1 MNIERIRIWIGFGVV
16 SWVWGSTW
24 LAIKVGLH
32 SVPPMIGAGIRFLI
46 ASSILYGVVQ
56 MRKIHIPVTPE
67 LRRLYIVLIFFSY
80 SIPYGLVY
88 WCQQFIPTG
97 LSSILFAA
105 FPFWVVL
112 LSHALLENERL
123 NVYKITGI
131 VLGFTGLVIIF
142 SRDVHWTDARGFLAM
157 FGILLTTVM
166 QAVSLVLIKKY
177 AQPVSP
183 FALNFVGMSVA
194 AVLLLTAGLLVE
206 ATSTII
212 WDAAAIGSILYLSIV
227 GSVIA
232 FVTYHWLLKRVEAVY
247 LSLVSF
253 INPIIA
259 VILGAVVLG
268 ETLATT
274 VYLGAALVLV
284 GILLAN
290 GRQLYAKV
298 VTKASA
304 PQT

>member
-1 MNIERIRIWIGFGVV
+1 
-16 SWVWGSTW
+16 
-24 LAIKVGLH
+24 
-32 SVPPMIGAGIRFLI
+32 
-46 ASSILYGVVQ
+46 
-56 MRKIHIPVTPE
+56 
-67 LRRLYIVLIFFSY
+67 
-80 SIPYGLVY
+80 
-88 WCQQFIPTG
+88 
-97 LSSILFAA
+97 
-105 FPFWVVL
+105 
-112 LSHALLENERL
+112 
-123 NVYKITGI
+123 
-131 VLGFTGLVIIF
+131 
-142 SRDVHWTDARGFLAM
+142 
-157 FGILLTTVM
+157 
-166 QAVSLVLIKKY
+166 
-177 AQPVSP
+177 
-183 FALNFVGMSVA
+183 LNFVGMSVA

-206 ATSTII
+206 ATSTIM